1 MFTTRPELAGTFGM
15 VTSTHWLASQSGMA
29 VLEAG
34 GNAFD
39 AAVATGFVLQVV
51 EPHLNG
57 PGGDLPLILKRVD
70 HEPEVLCGQGGA
82 PAGATI
88 EHFRDLGLATVPG
101 TGLLAAAVPGSS
113 VAWLTLLRD
122 HGTMWPADILK
133 YAIHYAE
140 SGHPV
145 VERVAALISKMA
157 DYFRTYWPTSAQTWL
172 PAPRPG
178 QLQTNPVLARTYSR
192 LVQESQR
199 ADTREAACDRAIR
212 AWSEGFV
219 AEAIDAFAKR
229 PMMDSSGTEHTGVI
243 TGSDLA
249 NWRPSYEQPMSL
261 SWRDNT
267 IYKAAGWAQSPV
279 FLETLAIMD
288 PLLDARFGSDKNWK
302 GFGADQIHLV
312 VEAQKL
318 AFADRDAWFG
328 DAPDHQDLA
337 GLLDPAYLA
346 SRRSLISETA
356 SLDLRPGR
364 LNGLD
369 PRLPDLSVVTAPVED
384 ASSGEPTVQR
394 DGRTKGDTCH
404 MDVVDR
410 WGNVVSAT
418 PSGGWLHSSPT
429 VPDLGFC
436 LGTRL
441 QMVWLEPGLPSSLVP
456 GRRPRT
462 TLSPGMAVAQDGTV
476 TGFGTPGGDQQ
487 DQWAMVFWLAHTL
500 GGMNLQAAI
509 DQPTFNIKSMISS
522 FEPRVP
528 EPGVVEVEGRFG
540 ADVIADLQR
549 RGHTVTVTGDWS
561 LSRMT
566 AASYDPNTGVL
577 KAGANPRGMQGYAVG
592 R

>member
-1 MFTTRPELAGTFGM
+1 VFTTRPELAGTFGM

-70 HEPEVLCGQGGA
+70 HEPEVLSGQGVA

-88 EHFRDLGLATVPG
+88 QHFRDLGLATVPG
-101 TGLLAAAVPGSS
+101 TGLLATAVPGAT

-122 HGTMWPADILK
+122 HGTLWPADVLK
-133 YAIHYAE
+133 YAIGYAE
-140 SGHPV
+140 SGYPV
-145 VERVAALISKMA
+145 VERISALVKRMA
-157 DYFRTYWPTSAQTWL
+157 DYFTRYWPTSAQTWL
-172 PAPRPG
+172 PAPEAG
-178 QLQTNPVLARTYSR
+178 QLHTRPELANTYAR
-192 LVQESQR
+192 LVGESQYGQ
-199 ADTREAACDRAIR
+199 TREEACERAIR

-219 AEAIDAFAKR
+219 AEAIDAFVKR
-229 PMMDSSGTEHTGVI
+229 QVMDSSGIEHAGVI
-243 TGSDLA
+243 TGDDLA
-249 NWRPSYEQPMSL
+249 NFRPSYETPMSL
-261 SWRDNT
+261 DWRGNR

-279 FLETLAIMD
+279 FLETLAIME
-288 PLLDARFGSDKNWK
+288 PLLDRTFGFGDSWQ
-302 GFGADQIHLV
+302 GFGADQIHLL

-318 AFADRDAWFG
+318 AFADRDAWYG
-328 DAPDHQDLA
+328 DAPDHPDLA
-337 GLLDPAYLA
+337 GLLDATFLDQ
-346 SRRSLISETA
+346 RRSLINQSA
-356 SLDLRPGR
+356 SYDLRPGR

-369 PRLPDLSVVTAPVED
+369 ARLPDFSVVITPEQGS
-384 ASSGEPTVQR
+384 SSGEPTVQR

-404 MDVVDR
+404 LDIVDR

-418 PSGGWLHSSPT
+418 PSGGWLQSSPT
-429 VPDLGFC
+429 VPNLGFC
-436 LGTRL
+436 LGSRL
-441 QMVWLEPGLPSSLVP
+441 QMVWLEEGLPSSLVP

-462 TLSPGMAVAQDGTV
+462 TLSPGMAIAQDGTV

-487 DQWAMVFWLAHTL
+487 DQWAMVFWLAHKL
-500 GGMNLQAAI
+500 GGMDLQAAI
-509 DQPTFNIKSMISS
+509 DHPTFNIKSMISS

-528 EPGVVEVEGRFG
+528 EPGVLELEGRFDQ
-540 ADVIADLQR
+540 AVVAALEK
-549 RGHTVTVTGDWS
+549 RGHIVQVAGPWS

-577 KAGANPRGMQGYAVG
+577 KAAANPRGMQGYAVG